1 MWRLILARKTVASRV
16 GQTHTR
22 KQKLVTSEVNRI
34 KMMYSYWRVK
44 GDLRGSILS

>member
-1 MWRLILARKTVASRV
+1 MKVNIGKENRVASRV

-34 KMMYSYWRVK
+34 KMMYSY
-44 GDLRGSILS
+44 